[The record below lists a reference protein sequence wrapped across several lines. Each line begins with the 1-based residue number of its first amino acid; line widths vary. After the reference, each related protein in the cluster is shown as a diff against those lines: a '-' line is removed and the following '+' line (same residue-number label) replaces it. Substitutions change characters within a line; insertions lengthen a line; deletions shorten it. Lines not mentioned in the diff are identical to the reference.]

1 MWKRSKRMIVM
12 QRKMRSWIRKLEE
25 EEEETQERK
34 TSGRTQ
40 VLNSGKYGTIHDPK
54 TGQDFW
60 LVLTYTCVVLLFH

>member
-1 MWKRSKRMIVM
+1 MEEIQEDDRDAEEDEELDQEAM
-12 QRKMRSWIRKLEE
+12 EE

>member
-1 MWKRSKRMIVM
+1 MEEIQEDDRDAEEDEELDQEAM
-12 QRKMRSWIRKLEE
+12 E

-40 VLNSGKYGTIHDPK
+40 VLNSGKYGTIHDSK

>member
-1 MWKRSKRMIVM
+1 MEEIQEDDRDAEEDEELDQEAM
-12 QRKMRSWIRKLEE
+12 E